1 MIGKNL
7 ALGIREYGDRQF
19 TKALEKQFGKHIG
32 KVAPNGGRT
41 FTKDVMLP
49 NPLEKDVVQLAEEI
63 TYVDKNG
70 KIKSV
75 MRKFGDKIKGL
86 AVLEKKGSQGQLES
100 VSRIRISTN
109 YRYIESMDV
118 KTGEIKVKE
127 ININPIKGTADI
139 TTRDAV
145 GNATL
150 VTKNLS
156 KQSRLNLTT

>member
-41 FTKDVMLP
+41 FTKEVMMP
-49 NPLEKDVVQLAEEI
+49 DPLEKDVVQLTEEI

-70 KIKSV
+70 NVKSV

-86 AVLEKKGSQGQLES
+86 IVLEKKGPQGQLES
-100 VSRIRISTN
+100 VSRMRFATN
-109 YRYIESMDV
+109 YRHIESMDV
-118 KTGEIKVKE
+118 KTGKMKVRDV
-127 ININPIKGTADI
+127 NINPSDGTAVI
-139 TTRDAV
+139 RQE
-145 GNATL
+145 TL
-150 VTKNLS
+150 
-156 KQSRLNLTT
+156 Q